1 MRSVGSGRSLVIS
14 VRSTVSSM
22 RSSHSR
28 TPAIGVRVRR
38 MFCATVR
45 SGSSAGS
52 WKTGAKPTLRA
63 PSGEPIADVLAV
75 DLDRA
80 GVVADDAGEDLHER
94 ALAGAVGAQQRVH
107 LARLDDQV
115 GGLER
120 DDRAV
125 ALRDVADFEQT
136 AWQA

>member
-14 VRSTVSSM
+14 VRSTVSSI

-63 PSGEPIADVLAV
+63 PSGEPIRTCSPLTWIGP
-75 DLDRA
+75 

-107 LARLDDQV
+107 LAGLDDEV

-120 DDRAV
+120 HDGP
-125 ALRDVADFEQT
+125 
-136 AWQA
+136 